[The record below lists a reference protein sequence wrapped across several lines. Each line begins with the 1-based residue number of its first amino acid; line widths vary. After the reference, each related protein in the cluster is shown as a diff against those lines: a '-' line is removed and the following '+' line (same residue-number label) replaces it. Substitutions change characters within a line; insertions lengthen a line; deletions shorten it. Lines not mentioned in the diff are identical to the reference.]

1 MGSNKKKSC
10 VEAGLVD
17 KNDDS
22 SEAKDGLR
30 NLLEED
36 SDEVFEFLDSYS
48 SRTFNDIDNEDSPN
62 EETKPGTGSESTS
75 SSSENKPTTET
86 NTDTESR
93 QNENNGRDFLQ
104 KLKTK
109 LKKAVVWMNENKDKT
124 LDEILVKGWKEKC
137 SKSNLQCRS
146 KGPKRRKMSKQAKTS
161 SSNCR
166 KSQSEK
172 KKRCVEAG
180 LVDKNDDSS

>member
-1 MGSNKKKSC
+1 MGGQKERKGK
-10 VEAGLVD
+10 
-17 KNDDS
+17 
-22 SEAKDGLR
+22 
-30 NLLEED
+30 
-36 SDEVFEFLDSYS
+36 
-48 SRTFNDIDNEDSPN
+48 
-62 EETKPGTGSESTS
+62 
-75 SSSENKPTTET
+75 
-86 NTDTESR
+86 
-93 QNENNGRDFLQ
+93 DFLK

-109 LKKAVVWMNENKDKT
+109 LKKAVVWINENKDKT
-124 LDEILVKGWKEKC
+124 LDEILVEGWKEKC

-180 LVDKNDDSS
+180 LVDKNDDSSEAKEVKDGLRNLLEEDSDEVFEFLDSYSSRTFNDIENEDSPNEETKPSTGSESSSSS

>member
-1 MGSNKKKSC
+1 M
-10 VEAGLVD
+10 
-17 KNDDS
+17 
-22 SEAKDGLR
+22 R

-48 SRTFNDIDNEDSPN
+48 SRTFNDIENEDSPN
-62 EETKPGTGSESTS
+62 EETKPSTGSESSS

-86 NTDTESR
+86 NTDTESG

-146 KGPKRRKMSKQAKTS
+146 KGPKRRKMSKQAKNS
-161 SSNCR
+161 SSSCK

-172 KKRCVEAG
+172 VG
-180 LVDKNDDSS
+180 FHY